1 MLAWPDYNSYLRW
14 ADDTYPD
21 LYMPPPKNPP
31 SIRYANNESI
41 SLSEAGTEIGVITRL
56 QKKTIQIT
64 WIINSDLYE
73 EVEKRCLRSTSIIQ
87 FGPQT
92 PITVRA
98 RITAANLLKNSE
110 WIRRT
115 DGLWSVTVQFV
126 EV

>member
-1 MLAWPDYNSYLRW
+1 MLAWSDYNSYLRW

-21 LYMPPPKNPP
+21 LFMPTPKNPP

-73 EVEKRCLRSTSIIQ
+73 EVEKRCLCSTSIIQ

-98 RITAANLLKNSE
+98 RITAANLLKGSE
-110 WIRRT
+110 WIQRT